1 MRYRI
6 IPIATI
12 FSILGSLA
20 AGSVACYQTAGESR
34 RPAAA
39 GKFDE
44 SLVAANN
51 RFGFELFN
59 QLQLTDKGKNVFYSP
74 LSVALAL
81 SMAYNGAA
89 GETKEAMRR
98 TLKIEGLSL
107 DELNEASAALINS
120 LRSSNPKVELA
131 IANSLWARREAQFR
145 EDFLERNRQFF
156 AAEVASLDFGAPSAM
171 TTINNW
177 VSRNTKSKI
186 PSIINQINP
195 DDVMSLINAV
205 YFKGQWENKFNK
217 ELTKNK
223 PFYPLSGPQKKIPM
237 MSQSGDYQYYRD
249 YRGYKFQAVRLFYGA
264 KGASLDLF
272 LPDKDSSINELLKG
286 MSLEKCEQ
294 WARSFHQ
301 APGVIKIPRFKMNY
315 ESSLNDPL
323 KAVGMGVAFVPGKA
337 DFSGMRDQ
345 DDLYI
350 SEVKHKAIVEVNEEG
365 TMASAATSVGL
376 RPVIARHRFTFI
388 ADHPFLMMIRDQ
400 RTKALLFMG
409 VVVDPE

>member
-6 IPIATI
+6 IPIATM

-59 QLQLTDKGKNVFYSP
+59 QLQLKDKGKNIFYSP

-89 GETKEAMRR
+89 GETEEAMRR

-107 DELNEASAALINS
+107 DKLNEASAGLINS
-120 LRSSNPKVELA
+120 LRGSDPKVELA
-131 IANSLWARREAQFR
+131 VANSLWARREVKFK

-156 AAEVASLDFGAPSAM
+156 AAEVASLDFGSPGALSA
-171 TTINNW
+171 INNW

-186 PSIINQINP
+186 PSIIDRINP
-195 DDVMSLINAV
+195 DDVMFLVNAV
-205 YFKGQWENKFNK
+205 YFKGQWENKFK
-217 ELTKNK
+217 RGLTKNE
-223 PFYPLSGPQKKIPM
+223 PFYPLSGPQKEVPM
-237 MSQSGDYQYYRD
+237 MSQSGDYQYYLGD
-249 YRGYKFQAVRLFYGA
+249 KFQALRLFYGD

-272 LPDKDSSINELLKG
+272 LPDEGSSIDDLLKKL
-286 MSLEKCEQ
+286 SFEQ
-294 WARSFHQ
+294 CDQWTGRFHK
-301 APGVIKIPRFKMNY
+301 AEGDIKIPRFKMDY

-323 KAVGMGVAFVPGKA
+323 KAMGMGVAFERGKA
-337 DFSGMRDQ
+337 DFRGMRDQ
-345 DDLYI
+345 NDLYI
-350 SEVKHKAIVEVNEEG
+350 SEVKHKAVVEVNEEG
-365 TMASAATSVGL
+365 TVAAAATSVTAVQVMAL
-376 RPVIARHRFTFI
+376 PKFTFI
-388 ADHPFLMMIRDQ
+388 ADHPFLMMIRDR
-400 RTKALLFMG
+400 RTDAILFMG
-409 VVVDPE
+409 VVVDPK

>member
-1 MRYRI
+1 MRYII
-6 IPIATI
+6 IPIATV

-34 RPAAA
+34 RPAVE

-59 QLQLTDKGKNVFYSP
+59 QLQLKDRGKNVFYSP

-81 SMAYNGAA
+81 SMAYNGVA

-107 DELNEASAALINS
+107 SVLNEASAALINS
-120 LRSSNPKVELA
+120 LRSSDPKVELA
-131 IANSLWARREAQFR
+131 VANSIWARRGVKFK

-156 AAEVASLDFGAPSAM
+156 AAEVASLGFGAPGAPGA
-171 TTINNW
+171 INNW

-186 PSIINQINP
+186 PTIIDQINT
-195 DDVMSLINAV
+195 DDVMFLINAV
-205 YFKGQWENKFNK
+205 YFKGQWENKFKK

-223 PFYPLSGPQKKIPM
+223 PFYPLSGTQKEVPM
-237 MSQSGDYQYYRD
+237 MSQSGDYQY
-249 YRGYKFQAVRLFYGA
+249 YRGYKFQAVRLFYGD

-272 LPDKDSSINELLKG
+272 LPDKDSSIDKLLKRL
-286 MSLEKCEQ
+286 SPEQCEQ
-294 WARSFHQ
+294 WTKSFHQ
-301 APGVIKIPRFKMNY
+301 APGDIKIPRFKMDY
-315 ESSLNDPL
+315 ESSLKDPL
-323 KAVGMGVAFVPGKA
+323 KAMGMGVAFERGKA
-337 DFSGMRDQ
+337 DFSGMREQ
-345 DDLYI
+345 NDLYI
-350 SEVKHKAIVEVNEEG
+350 SEVKHKAVVEVNEEG
-365 TMASAATSVGL
+365 TEATAATSV
-376 RPVIARHRFTFI
+376 RIVTDSVIQRFTFI

-400 RTKALLFMG
+400 RTGALLFMG
-409 VVVDPE
+409 VVIYPK